1 LVKFYAAQIAA
12 QRGQTPF
19 FCITT
24 SEPPVINPENPEFS
38 IFSKL
43 FWNFNE
49 IFYEN
54 VFWS

>member
-54 VFWS
+54 VF